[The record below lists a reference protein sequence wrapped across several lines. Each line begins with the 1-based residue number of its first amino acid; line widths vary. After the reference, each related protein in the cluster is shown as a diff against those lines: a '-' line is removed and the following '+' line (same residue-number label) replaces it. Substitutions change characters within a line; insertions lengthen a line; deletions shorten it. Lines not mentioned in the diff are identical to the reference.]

1 VEQRQADPATS
12 RGEDRGGRGGRGKES
27 SASQRRFEIE
37 GRSLGYPALF
47 QDASSAVGLF
57 AVPSKAAQALIR
69 ESGFEVAEIWPGRAI
84 FSLSCVNYRESD
96 CGAYN
101 EIAMGFFVKKQA
113 GSQGGVPYLGTWL
126 DILRD
131 RAATYVWKLPVTTRL
146 ANDAGILMC
155 ELTGERAT
163 FALHMGGRE
172 VLRYSVRARGKG
184 RRPRSASAVYSVFEG
199 APHVTQL
206 AHEDR
211 DAGFQLGGG
220 RLQLGDH
227 PLAQEL
233 RGLGLPHRPLVASW
247 IGRIHLDVGAP
258 EKL

>member
-1 VEQRQADPATS
+1 LN
-12 RGEDRGGRGGRGKES
+12 
-27 SASQRRFEIE
+27 ASTRRFEIE
-37 GRSLGYPALF
+37 GRSLGFPALF
-47 QDASSAVGLF
+47 QDASSAVGVF
-57 AVPSKAAQALIR
+57 AVPSKAANALIR

-84 FSLSCVNYRESD
+84 FSLACVHYRESD

-113 GSQGGVPYLGTWL
+113 QAPGIPYLGTWL

-146 ANDAGILMC
+146 ANDAGILMWGLPKTIEEIDF
-155 ELTGERAT
+155 ELGGERAT
-163 FALHMGGRE
+163 FALRMADRE
-172 VLRYSVRARGKG
+172 VLSYSVRAVGKVQ
-184 RRPRSASAVYSVFEG
+184 RPRSASTVYSVYEG

-211 DAGFQLGGG
+211 DVGVQLGGG
-220 RLQLGDH
+220 RLSLGGH
-227 PLAQEL
+227 PLAEEL
-233 RGLGLPHRPLVASW
+233 RSLGLPRRPLIAAW
-247 IGRIHLDVGAP
+247 MGRVSLDVAAP